1 MASNKRSMG
10 IVFLF
15 LAILAGA
22 FAGSLPQYVGINP
35 ECEDGLD
42 NDGDL
47 DVDIGDQQCL
57 EYPYADG
64 NGESDTPMNQRY
76 TSNNYVSLFDWHL
89 QNAPPGAEGAII
101 CTSLGFGYY
110 NADDVQSAS
119 AWVDQTGTDCSPYL
133 P

>member
-1 MASNKRSMG
+1 M
-10 IVFLF
+10 F

-22 FAGSLPQYVGINP
+22 LTGKGLVTIGINA

-42 NDGDL
+42 NDGDQ
-47 DVDIGDQQCL
+47 DIDIADQQCF

-64 NGESDTPMNQRY
+64 NGESDTPVNERY
-76 TSNNYVSLFDWHL
+76 TGSNYVSLFDWHL
-89 QNAPPGAEGAII
+89 ANAPAGSEASII
-101 CTSLGFGYY
+101 CTALGFGYY

-119 AWVDQTGTDCSPYL
+119 DWVDANGVDCSPYQ

>member
-1 MASNKRSMG
+1 MQKRYQNAG

-15 LAILAGA
+15 VAILAGA
-22 FAGSLPQYVGINP
+22 LTGSARTYVGIHA

-47 DVDIGDQQCL
+47 DVDFGDQQCF

-64 NGESDTPMNQRY
+64 NAESDTPMNERY

-89 QNAPPGAEGAII
+89 QNAPLGTEAEVVCVA
-101 CTSLGFGYY
+101 LGFGYY
-110 NADDVQSAS
+110 NSQDVQSAS
-119 AWVDQTGTDCSPYL
+119 AWVDQNGVDCSPYT